1 MDYFR
6 SSYYAISHIFLM
18 LFIYLFVTHRYS
30 KEKTIG
36 ICFSSFFVLTI
47 SDCLK
52 LNMFPDSDICY
63 VVVTILQI
71 FVTQFTGIYI
81 SDTRDSRAL
90 FMGLTASNYVI
101 AGSLAASILHIY
113 TESIFFPLWEAFLS
127 TPPFCCSFILKSGRH
142 GWNAMKRNW

>member
-1 MDYFR
+1 
-6 SSYYAISHIFLM
+6 M

-30 KEKTIG
+30 KGKTIG

-52 LNMFPDSDICY
+52 LNMFPDSNICY

-113 TESIFFPLWEAFLS
+113 TERDRKS
-127 TPPFCCSFILKSGRH
+127 TRLNSSH
-142 GWNAMKRNW
+142 MA

>member
-90 FMGLTASNYVI
+90 FGFVFIQLCHCRQFSR
-101 AGSLAASILHIY
+101 IY
-113 TESIFFPLWEAFLS
+113 FAYLYGKHIFFPCGKLFYPRLHFAVPLF
-127 TPPFCCSFILKSGRH
+127 
-142 GWNAMKRNW
+142 

>member
-113 TESIFFPLWEAFLS
+113 KEE
-127 TPPFCCSFILKSGRH
+127 RH
-142 GWNAMKRNW
+142 DNWK